1 MAAAVSGGVPAKL
14 EKKPVKFSNL
24 LCEHNAGIRE
34 YFNEAKAAFSGCW
47 IEHV

>member
-1 MAAAVSGGVPAKL
+1 MAAAISGGVPAKL

-24 LCEHNAGIRE
+24 LCELATSVTYI
-34 YFNEAKAAFSGCW
+34 YVMLKLLFSGCW